1 MVQGRSINR
10 RRFLATTAAIGAATA
25 LPAPFVW
32 GQGASAKLRIGIVP
46 LISSGPIFIAEAR
59 KYFEK
64 VKLDVDIKYF
74 ADGALAMPSL
84 VAGELDATATTLN
97 AGLFNAIGK
106 GAGYKLILDRGI
118 EKPGSGSMT
127 IAASNAMVSAGM
139 TAPDKMALLKGKK
152 IAIQAPGSIDQYL
165 FGLGL
170 QRLKLDPRTA
180 VEWSTGLPYPDM
192 VKAMGAGQVD
202 AANIPVP
209 LGFLV
214 EKNNFGKLVFSGWNI
229 EPNCQLACWAMSTNY
244 LAKNK
249 DAAVRFAMVHIHAG
263 REFNKAAAAKDPDVV
278 KIVSTA
284 TKVPA
289 PLIEAAAPRW
299 TWYADDGMPNVE
311 SCLAQGKFWTET
323 MKLVN
328 APVSKDKTFD
338 LSPASEATA
347 RLKKENPFG

>member
-1 MVQGRSINR
+1 MTEQLTR
-10 RRFLATTAAIGAATA
+10 RRFARAMAAAGALAAFPTPYLWAQGAAT
-25 LPAPFVW
+25 
-32 GQGASAKLRIGIVP
+32 KMKIGIVP

-64 VKLDVDIKYF
+64 IRLDVDIQYF
-74 ADGALAMPSL
+74 KDGALAMPAL

-97 AGLFNAIGK
+97 AGLFNTIAK
-106 GAGYKLILDRGI
+106 GAPYKLVLDRGI

-127 IAASNAMVSAGM
+127 IAASNAMVEAGM
-139 TAPDKMALLKGKK
+139 TAPAKMALLKGKK

-165 FGLGL
+165 FGRGL
-170 QRLKLDPRTA
+170 QKLGHDPRSD
-180 VEWSTGLPYPDM
+180 VEWSSGLGYPDM

-214 EKNNFGKLVFSGWNI
+214 EKNKFGKLVFSGWDI
-229 EPNCQLACWAMSTNY
+229 EPNCQLACWAMSTNFM
-244 LAKNK
+244 AKNK
-249 DAAVRFAMVHIHAG
+249 EAAVLFAMAHIHAG
-263 REFNKAAAAKDPDVV
+263 RVFNQAAASKDATVV
-278 KIVSTA
+278 KIVADA
-284 TKVPA
+284 TKVPPA
-289 PLIEAAAPRW
+289 LIELAAPRW

-328 APVSKDKTFD
+328 ASVTKDQLFE
-338 LSPASEATA
+338 LSPAVEATA
-347 RLKKENPFG
+347 RLKKGNPFG